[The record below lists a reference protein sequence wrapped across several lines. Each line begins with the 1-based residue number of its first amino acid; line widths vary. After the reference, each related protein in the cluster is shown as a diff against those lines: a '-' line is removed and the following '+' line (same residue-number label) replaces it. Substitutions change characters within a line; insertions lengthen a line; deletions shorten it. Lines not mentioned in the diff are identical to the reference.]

1 MPNSLCINVLFTIDF
16 IKFYDIILNV
26 KFIEK
31 TKGNVFMKENNGR
44 IAGRGKAIIIASVMI
59 SVVIIL
65 IAVLAT
71 IFNKNSVASTSSEI
85 KNSYDQEDKT
95 NVEESTNLEN
105 TEIQE
110 NVNEDELKKINEEEI
125 KKAEEEAKKNGQ
137 NVNTKSKYFIR
148 VNIQSQV
155 INVYTYDKNGKYT
168 VPVKAF
174 VCSTG
179 SQTPSSGTYTM
190 ASSGGSKRRVWP
202 LYGGVYGQYVT
213 PIVGD
218 ILFHSV
224 PYLEKKGNDVVH
236 DSLKYWEYDKLGTK
250 ASMGCIR
257 LTTRDAKW
265 IYDNVSLWTKVE
277 FYSSSNPGPFGKPS
291 AQKISN
297 APGNLKNWDPTDP
310 ASNNPWKTYKPGQ
323 EHDKD
328 NEQNKENNEEKNN
341 IKNETVEN
349 NTVKNEVVTNNVI
362 ENNIVSGNN
371 EAINNTEGSN
381 VINDA
386 IENNIINNSVNN
398 TERNIDKSVKE
409 VE

>member
-1 MPNSLCINVLFTIDF
+1 MNKDN
-16 IKFYDIILNV
+16 KRIIS
-26 KFIEK
+26 K
-31 TKGNVFMKENNGR
+31 
-44 IAGRGKAIIIASVMI
+44 GKAIIIVSALI
-59 SVVIIL
+59 SVLIIL
-65 IAVLAT
+65 IGILAT
-71 IFNKNSVASTSSEI
+71 IFSRNSTANASAEVKNNYNGIYKANAENTI
-85 KNSYDQEDKT
+85 NS
-95 NVEESTNLEN
+95 EN

-110 NVNEDELKKINEEEI
+110 NVDEDELKKINEEEI

-137 NVNTKSKYFIR
+137 KISTKSKYFIR
-148 VNIQSQV
+148 VNVQAQV
-155 INVYTYDKNGKYT
+155 INVYTYDKNGNYT

-179 SQTPSSGTYTM
+179 SGTPSSGTYIM
-190 ASSGGSKRRVWP
+190 AASGGNKRRVWT

-224 PYLEKKGNDVVH
+224 PYLKKNGNDVVH
-236 DSLKYWEYDKLGTK
+236 DSLKYWEYDKLGTR

-310 ASNNPWKTYKPGQ
+310 APNNPWKNYKPGQ
-323 EHDKD
+323 DDTK
-328 NEQNKENNEEKNN
+328 NEEKNN
-341 IKNETVEN
+341 IKNDDNKNIVEN
-349 NTVKNEVVTNNVI
+349 NSEKNEIINNVTNSEKENNAINENNEVINNEVNTDENNVI
-362 ENNIVSGNN
+362 
-371 EAINNTEGSN
+371 
-381 VINDA
+381 
-386 IENNIINNSVNN
+386 NNIINDTDSNTLSNNIVKHEN
-398 TERNIDKSVKE
+398 TENELTNTEKKSI
-409 VE
+409 

>member
-1 MPNSLCINVLFTIDF
+1 MR
-16 IKFYDIILNV
+16 
-26 KFIEK
+26 
-31 TKGNVFMKENNGR
+31 ENNRR

-85 KNSYDQEDKT
+85 KNSYDQEYKT
-95 NVEESTNLEN
+95 NVEETTNLEN

-137 NVNTKSKYFIR
+137 KVNTKSKYFIR
-148 VNIQSQV
+148 VNIQAQV
-155 INVYTYDKNGKYT
+155 INVYTYDKDGSYT

-190 ASSGGSKRRVWP
+190 ASSGGSKRRVWA

-323 EHDKD
+323 EHDKN
-328 NEQNKENNEEKNN
+328 NEQNEENNEEKNN

-349 NTVKNEVVTNNVI
+349 NTVKNEIVTNNVI

-371 EAINNTEGSN
+371 EAINNTEDSN
-381 VINDA
+381 VVNNI
-386 IENNIINNSVNN
+386 IENNTSNNSVNN
-398 TERNIDKSVKE
+398 TAESTMDKSKINNVTNTEKK
-409 VE
+409 

>member
-1 MPNSLCINVLFTIDF
+1 
-16 IKFYDIILNV
+16 
-26 KFIEK
+26 
-31 TKGNVFMKENNGR
+31 MKENNR
-44 IAGRGKAIIIASVMI
+44 RVVSKSKSIIIVSALI
-59 SVVIIL
+59 SVLIIL

-71 IFNKNSVASTSSEI
+71 IFSKNSMTSTSTSAKNNYNGVYESNIEETTNSE
-85 KNSYDQEDKT
+85 N
-95 NVEESTNLEN
+95 N
-105 TEIQE
+105 EIQE

-125 KKAEEEAKKNGQ
+125 KKAEEEAKKSGKT
-137 NVNTKSKYFIR
+137 VNTKSKYFIR
-148 VNIQSQV
+148 VNIQAQV
-155 INVYTYDKNGKYT
+155 INVYTYDKDGNYT

-179 SQTPSSGTYTM
+179 SGTPSSGTYTM
-190 ASSGGSKRRVWP
+190 ASSGGSKRRVWT

-224 PYLEKKGNDVVH
+224 PYLEKNGNDVVH

-297 APGNLKNWDPTDP
+297 APANLKNWDPTDP
-310 ASNNPWKTYKPGQ
+310 APNNPWRNYKPGKDDNK
-323 EHDKD
+323 DKD
-328 NEQNKENNEEKNN
+328 QNKEKNEEKNN
-341 IKNETVEN
+341 IKNETTEN
-349 NTVKNEVVTNNVI
+349 NTVKNEVTNDVLNNVI
-362 ENNIVSGNN
+362 ENNVISGNN
-371 EAINNTEGSN
+371 EAINNTECSN
-381 VINDA
+381 TINNT
-386 IENNIINNSVNN
+386 IENNTINNSVNN
-398 TERNIDKSVKE
+398 NSGDTTDKSKINDVTNTEKK
-409 VE
+409 

>member
-1 MPNSLCINVLFTIDF
+1 MNKDN
-16 IKFYDIILNV
+16 KRIIS
-26 KFIEK
+26 KS
-31 TKGNVFMKENNGR
+31 
-44 IAGRGKAIIIASVMI
+44 KAIIIVSALI
-59 SVVIIL
+59 SVSIIL
-65 IAVLAT
+65 IAILAT
-71 IFNKNSVASTSSEI
+71 IFSRNSTANASAEVKNNYNGIYIVNVDNTTNSENI
-85 KNSYDQEDKT
+85 G
-95 NVEESTNLEN
+95 
-105 TEIQE
+105 IQE

-137 NVNTKSKYFIR
+137 EVNTKSKYFIR
-148 VNIQSQV
+148 VNVQAQV
-155 INVYTYDKNGKYT
+155 INIYTYDKNGNYT

-179 SQTPSSGTYTM
+179 SGTPSSGTYTM
-190 ASSGGSKRRVWP
+190 AASGGSKRRVWT

-224 PYLEKKGNDVVH
+224 PYLKKNGNDVVH
-236 DSLKYWEYDKLGTK
+236 DSLKYWEYDKLGTR

-323 EHDKD
+323 DDTK
-328 NEQNKENNEEKNN
+328 NEEKNDV
-341 IKNETVEN
+341 KNDDNKNTVEN
-349 NTVKNEVVTNNVI
+349 NSEKNESINNVTNSEKENNTINENNEVINNVENTEENNVI
-362 ENNIVSGNN
+362 
-371 EAINNTEGSN
+371 
-381 VINDA
+381 
-386 IENNIINNSVNN
+386 NNIINDTDSNTLSNNIVKHEN
-398 TERNIDKSVKE
+398 TENELTNTEKK
-409 VE
+409 